1 MRKRLFLLLFLVA
14 LIAPMGCHAQVK
26 LGLKGGFNLT
36 RLDMNEEIIDSKNRN
51 GFYFGPTLKV
61 TLPICVGFDVSALYD
76 RREMKVGDESKKIKQ
91 EMVTVP
97 LNVRLNLGN
106 ERQIAG
112 VVYAGP
118 QIAFNIGDRHKVVDE
133 AREWKF
139 KESNFSLNFGAGVML
154 GGVFQATI
162 NYNLALGKTAEVN
175 NGVVSDALHQ
185 LENIE
190 AKTNAWQLGLAV
202 YF

>member
-1 MRKRLFLLLFLVA
+1 MRKCLFLLLVLA
-14 LIAPMGCHAQVK
+14 GLITPMVGHAQVK

-61 TLPICVGFDVSALYD
+61 TLPLLVGFDVSALYD
-76 RREMKVGDESKKIKQ
+76 RREMRVGDAAEKVKQ

-112 VVYAGP
+112 VIYAGP

-139 KESNFSLNFGAGVML
+139 KDSNFSLNFGAGVML
-154 GGVFQATI
+154 GGVLQATV

-175 NGVVSDALHQ
+175 NGVVTDALHK

-202 YF
+202 FF